1 VVDVGL
7 GSTTAVLVARLTCPQ
22 YLRQLT
28 TLVHR
33 ASWQRWAN
41 NGRGRTGLQR
51 AAALSS
57 LPPKEPQGFDLS
69 VTYVV
74 TVVMKLFSTAMPP
87 SPHLWRSCLL
97 PSRQHSE
104 PFVPANDLG
113 KASDRE
119 LHPFC

>member
-51 AAALSS
+51 AAHFHRYLRRNLKALTLA
-57 LPPKEPQGFDLS
+57 LP
-69 VTYVV
+69 
-74 TVVMKLFSTAMPP
+74 MW
-87 SPHLWRSCLL
+87 SPWS
-97 PSRQHSE
+97 
-104 PFVPANDLG
+104 
-113 KASDRE
+113 
-119 LHPFC
+119 